1 MSKVD
6 ILKHEL
12 VPEHIILTEK
22 EAKEVLERYN
32 IAKGQLPKVLADDP
46 VIKKIEANVGDI
58 VRIIRISPTA
68 GTTDVYRVVT
78 AEGF

>member
-6 ILKHEL
+6 IMKHEL
-12 VPEHIILTEK
+12 VPEHIILSDE
-22 EAKEVLERYN
+22 EAQEVLKRYN

-58 VRIIRISPTA
+58 IRVIRNSPTA

-78 AEGF
+78 KEF